1 MKGLII
7 AAGEGTRLRD
17 KVKKEAKP
25 KPLIQFLGMSLIER
39 GILTA
44 KEAGIDE
51 FVIVVGYLGEKIR
64 EKLGN
69 GTEYGIC
76 IEYVENEEWQRG
88 NGISVLKA
96 KGLLNEKFVAFMAD
110 HIFEADTLKKLIKM
124 GDNECFLVVDK
135 KVDKKINKKVEVDA
149 DEATKVRIED
159 QKIVDIGKKIE
170 DYNGFDCGI
179 FLLSPSI
186 FDALEESI
194 RNGDETLSGG
204 IGILSK
210 KGKMNPF
217 DIGDGFWMDIDTK
230 EDYKK
235 AENLLLKKLTKTTDG
250 PVSKYLNRPISTRIS
265 KLLVKTRIKP
275 NAISLIS
282 FSVSLLSALFFGLG
296 GYFYIFI
303 AGLLSQLSSIFDGCD
318 GEVARLKFLKSD
330 YGGWFDSVLD
340 RYADALIIFGMT
352 YGLWTTGSEVW
363 IVGFFAIIG
372 SFMNSYTAIKYDAI
386 FKKGKARIRF
396 GRDIRLLLIAVG
408 AMLNQV
414 FFALIILGILTNGES
429 IRRLLVLKNK

>member
-69 GTEYGIC
+69 GAEYGIR
-76 IEYVENEEWQRG
+76 IKYVENEEWHRG

-110 HIFEADTLKKLIKM
+110 HIFEADTLKKLTKM
-124 GDNECFLVVDK
+124 EDNKCFLVVDK
-135 KVDKKINKKVEVDA
+135 KINKKIEVDA

-194 RNGDETLSGG
+194 RKGDETLSGG

-230 EDYKK
+230 EDYEK
-235 AENLLLKKLTKTTDG
+235 AEKLLLKKLTKTTDG

-282 FSVSLLSALFFGLG
+282 FFVSLLSALFFGFGSYL
-296 GYFYIFI
+296 YIFI
-303 AGLLSQLSSIFDGCD
+303 GGVLSQLSSIFDGCD
-318 GEVARLKFLKSD
+318 GEVARLKFLKSE

-352 YGLWTTGSEVW
+352 YGLWTMWGGVEVW

-386 FKKGKARIRF
+386 FKKGKAKIRF

-414 FFALIILGILTNGES
+414 FFTLIILGILTNGES
-429 IRRLLVLKNK
+429 IRRLLVLRNK